1 MAAEEQRT
9 QENAQ
14 IQKKEAFK
22 KETHNCTLTSGKAA
36 EAKASKWSCW
46 ECESA
51 VSVTVVT
58 KMYSVYVCVCVKLFK
73 CTYRSYISHTNIY
86 IKSKPRFAILSL
98 FSPFQMLELNPV
110 PHV

>member
-58 KMYSVYVCVCVKLFK
+58 KMYSVYVCVCVLNCSNVHTVPTFHTRTSTLSPSQDLPSFLYFLPSK
-73 CTYRSYISHTNIY
+73 CWN
-86 IKSKPRFAILSL
+86 
-98 FSPFQMLELNPV
+98 
-110 PHV
+110 